1 MSYAQ
6 FRNGSRAE
14 VILVSAAARGEGNQ
28 VEGNQV
34 DFPEDYRS
42 TYASYPGL
50 VRILNPDQ
58 VIRQFAND
66 IAM

>member
-14 VILVSAAARGEGNQ
+14 VILGSATAQGDGDQGEGKKI
-28 VEGNQV
+28 
-34 DFPEDYRS
+34 DFPEDQRS
-42 TYASYPGL
+42 TCASYPGL